1 MTVDALAID
10 AQHIARRFGRRWA
23 LIDVT
28 FQLRRGAV
36 LMLAGHNGSGKTTL
50 LRVLATL
57 LRPDIGKATVAGFD
71 VAREREPLREKI
83 ALLSHYSY
91 LYETMTARENL
102 QLLTGF
108 MRGGSAGQAGPIGPT
123 GNTEH
128 VEDMLTRVG
137 LGDRANDAVA
147 TFSAGM
153 RKRLSFA
160 RVLLQQP
167 EVVFL
172 DEPYGQLDPQ
182 GFVLVDEVIAEL
194 KARGTTIVVATH
206 QVEHVVGYA
215 DETITLSGG
224 RVAA

>member
-23 LIDVT
+23 LIDVS

-50 LRVLATL
+50 LRVLSTL
-57 LRPDIGKATVAGFD
+57 LRPDQGRATVAGFD
-71 VAREREPLREKI
+71 VAKEREPLREKI

-91 LYETMTARENL
+91 LYETLTARENL
-102 QLLTGF
+102 SLLARF
-108 MRGGSAGQAGPIGPT
+108 ANRDEKLI
-123 GNTEH
+123 E
-128 VEDMLTRVG
+128 EMLSRVG
-137 LGDRANDAVA
+137 LAERAEDAVA

-182 GFVLVDEVIAEL
+182 GFVLVDEVVAEL
-194 KARGTTIVVATH
+194 KRRGTTIVVATH

-215 DETITLSGG
+215 DEKITLSGG